1 LYCEAQD
8 SHIRKS
14 TRTVLDKLF
23 YNLLSLLAPILCFT
37 AEEAWQSRL
46 GKESSVH
53 EVDFP
58 ALESNL
64 INEDLTKK
72 WELYKQ
78 LRKAINV
85 AIEVKRKEKVVGSSL
100 EASVMLYSIKSF
112 NEIDSDTLK
121 NISIISELTILNES
135 PPESSYISE
144 SDKDVGI
151 VVKKVDGNK
160 CERCWKYYPNL
171 FKDMCARCEQVVC
184 K

>member
-1 LYCEAQD
+1 M
-8 SHIRKS
+8 
-14 TRTVLDKLF
+14 
-23 YNLLSLLAPILCFT
+23 
-37 AEEAWQSRL
+37 SRGL
-46 GKESSVH
+46 GDV
-53 EVDFP
+53 
-58 ALESNL
+58 
-64 INEDLTKK
+64 
-72 WELYKQ
+72 YKRQ
-78 LRKAINV
+78 
-85 AIEVKRKEKVVGSSL
+85 
-100 EASVMLYSIKSF
+100 
-112 NEIDSDTLK
+112 LK